1 MKLKEE
7 KCGNYEC
14 RIIRIN
20 LYWIIGG
27 LILVIIALSAFIFY
41 IKKNESVSMG
51 DLISISSGL
60 VSIALAVIAIAYAIS
75 ESIKTKNDSK
85 KSEAILE
92 KVKDGL
98 DKSNKV
104 LDEVKEIT
112 NDMYIKVGKI
122 GEAYEGI
129 NQSNFSE
136 TVEAINTIDEIE
148 STETVEVTG
157 GIEEKESESMG
168 VEKSVN
174 LEEKKSNKVIDI
186 ANKGVTEKKGTTRIV
201 RRGDI
206 FYADLSPVIGSEQGG
221 IRPVVVVQNDISNKY
236 SPTVVVVSITSQIN
250 KAKLPTHVELSEDNY
265 NIKNSVVLVEQI
277 RTLDKKRLKEKIGQ
291 INESDMKKIDKALL
305 IEISLA

>member
-7 KCGNYEC
+7 RCSNYEC

-20 LYWIIGG
+20 LYWIIGA

-41 IKKNESVSMG
+41 IKKNEAVSMG

-85 KSEAILE
+85 KNEAILE

-98 DKSNKV
+98 DKSNRV

-112 NDMYIKVGKI
+112 NDVYIKVGKI

-136 TVEAINTIDEIE
+136 TVEAINTIDERE
-148 STETVEVTG
+148 STERVEVTG
-157 GIEEKESESMG
+157 GIEEKGET
-168 VEKSVN
+168 K
-174 LEEKKSNKVIDI
+174 
-186 ANKGVTEKKGTTRIV
+186 IV
-201 RRGDI
+201 QRGDI
-206 FYADLSPVIGSEQGG
+206 FYADLRPVIGSEQGG
-221 IRPVVVVQNDISNKY
+221 IIPVVVVQNDISNKY

-277 RTLDKKRLKEKIGQ
+277 RTLDKKRLMEKIGQ
-291 INESDMKKIDKALL
+291 INKSDMKKIDKALL